1 MVVRLLAIG
10 MIACSL
16 SLVGLLVSNG
26 F

>member
-1 MVVRLLAIG
+1 MMVRLLAIG